1 MKIAFVFPGQGS
13 QSIGMGKDLYEN
25 SPEARA
31 VFDAADSA
39 IGYSLSGVCFEGP
52 EEQLNATKVT
62 QPAILTTS
70 IAALRV
76 LEASGLKPSI
86 VAGHSLGEY
95 SALVAAGCLDFADAV
110 RLVEKRGTF
119 MQEAVATGSGAMIAI
134 LGLERELVS
143 EACREA
149 AAEGIVAPANFN
161 CPGQVVIAGEKK
173 AAERA
178 AELAKARGAKRV
190 VPLAVSVPSHCP
202 LMEPACR
209 KLESALLGITLR
221 EPAVPLV
228 NNAEARMIS
237 TKEEIIPSL
246 VMQLRAP
253 LYWEDSIGFMM
264 KSGVTIFVEVGPGK
278 VLSGLIRKINRDVT
292 VLNVEDSASLRA
304 ALDVLG
310 DVLSVN
316 R

>member
-1 MKIAFVFPGQGS
+1 MKTAFVFPGQGS
-13 QSIGMGKDLYEN
+13 QSIGMGKDLYDN
-25 SPEARA
+25 FPEARA

-39 IGYSLSGVCFEGP
+39 IGYLLSGVCFEGP
-52 EEQLNATKVT
+52 EERLNATKVT

-76 LEASGLKPSI
+76 LQASGLKPSI

-119 MQEAVATGSGAMIAI
+119 MQEAVAAGSGAMIAI
-134 LGLERELVS
+134 LGLERELVN

-209 KLESALLGITLR
+209 KLESELLGITLR

-228 NNAEARMIS
+228 NNAEAIMIS

-253 LYWEDSIGFMM
+253 LYWEDSIGLMI
-264 KSGVTIFVEVGPGK
+264 KSGVTSFVEVGPGK

-304 ALDVLG
+304 TVEALA
-310 DVLSVN
+310 VN
-316 R
+316 G